1 MEGVLVVIRK
11 DLLQFKERKNQLVL
25 LKFPTTKK
33 KKRNEGIFNHLK
45 TDV

>member
-33 KKRNEGIFNHLK
+33 KRNEGIFNHLK